1 MAAAFCRYYISY
13 FTVCLPRVKYYGCS
27 GCSPELSWARP
38 SRACSS
44 HLQTDYVKPVPI
56 TESSCMWHAAQL
68 LQGTSSTC
76 GPAAPDGPA
85 KPDCLALAT
94 SIFP

>member
-1 MAAAFCRYYISY
+1 MAAVFCRYYMSY
-13 FTVCLPRVKYYGCS
+13 FTVCLPRVKYCCCS
-27 GCSPELSWARP
+27 ESSPELSWARP

-44 HLQTDYVKPVPI
+44 HLQTDNVEPAPVS
-56 TESSCMWHAAQL
+56 ESSCMWHAAQL

-76 GPAAPDGPA
+76 EPAAPNGPA
-85 KPDCLALAT
+85 KPDYLALAA